1 MFVLMIINKGAY
13 LTLVNLP

>member
-1 MFVLMIINKGAY
+1 MIINKGAY